1 MALDRTNLFAL
12 AKKVAAAKGNPST
25 TFSFGEEKLTYAA
38 AEETLRKELNEL
50 CADYRTYKEN
60 QNTVFALVEQVLTES
75 LPIDV
80 KAQYGM
86 FADIST
92 IAQGDKAVFV
102 QKITE
107 ESKRRAKKNFVTKV
121 GLAGRYEVF
130 MLDGRTVTVQTT
142 AYGGAARVGL
152 EEFLDGRFTFDEFI
166 NIIREGM
173 ADAVYTEI
181 IKALDGLVAGIRT
194 KNICFESE
202 TAFVEASMDDL
213 LAKAD
218 SMGGKS
224 TIFCTYRFA
233 ATMVPQTGWVSN
245 EMKNTKWTRGY
256 LGDYKGHQVVVLN
269 QSYTDEKFQTKIMN
283 DQIAY
288 IIPSGAEKPI
298 KIVFEGQTQVREVE
312 NNDDWS
318 RDFQTYQKFGVAVV
332 NVNPGLGIYENT
344 SL

>member
-1 MALDRTNLFAL
+1 MALNRENLFAL
-12 AKKVAAAKGNPST
+12 AVQVAKGNPST
-25 TFSFGEEKLTYAA
+25 TFSYGETKLTYAA
-38 AEETLRKELNEL
+38 AEETLRNEL
-50 CADYRTYKEN
+50 RELAKDYATYREN
-60 QNTVFALVEQVLTES
+60 KNTIFALVEKVLTET
-75 LPIDV
+75 LPVDV

-86 FADIST
+86 FAEIST
-92 IAQGDKAVFV
+92 IGQGDKAVFV
-102 QKITE
+102 ERITE
-107 ESKRRAKKNFVTKV
+107 DAKRRAKKNFVTKV

-142 AYGGAARVGL
+142 AYGGAARIGL

-166 NIIREGM
+166 SLIREGM
-173 ADAVYTEI
+173 SDAVYTEI
-181 IKALDGLVAGIRT
+181 IKALDSIVAGIRT

-202 TAFVEASMDDL
+202 TAFVEASMDEL

-218 SMGGKS
+218 SMGGKA
-224 TIFCTYRFA
+224 TIFCTYKFA

-245 EMKNTKWTRGY
+245 EMKNTKWAQGY
-256 LGDYKGHQVVVLN
+256 LGSYKGHNVVVLS
-269 QSYTDEKFQTKIMN
+269 QSYTDEKFSTTVLN

-312 NNDDWS
+312 DNDDWS
-318 RDFQTYQKFGVAVV
+318 RYFQTYQKFGVAIV
-332 NVNPGLGIYENT
+332 GLNAGFGIYENT